1 MNYSWEFF
9 VSRRHIA
16 AGVIAALMGLA
27 ASGCVDDTAPAQSVA
42 SSDAPTAVIAHRGGA
57 LLRPENT
64 LPAFRYAAELGAEY
78 IEFDMLMTADEQI
91 AVYHDG
97 TINQQ
102 FCTPAAGSDVTPGPV
117 HELTLEQVQHFDCG
131 TGARASYAGT
141 KFVPAP
147 GAQIPTLDEVLGA
160 MRGND
165 ARLFVETK
173 VPKDA
178 KVDPVL
184 FAELLNEAVRR
195 HGLEE
200 RVILQS
206 FDFRTIDALH
216 QINPH
221 IRTCLLGVP
230 DRTNDHL
237 SLLREHHATCIV
249 LSADQADRTEV
260 RELQEAGVLV
270 FSGVVDAPQDWEKAT
285 ALGMDAI
292 FTNDPRGAIEFLEKA
307 SLRP

>member
-1 MNYSWEFF
+1 MNSPRKSFAP
-9 VSRRHIA
+9 RRYMA
-16 AGVIAALMGLA
+16 AAVIAASMAVATGGCADDSASA
-27 ASGCVDDTAPAQSVA
+27 ASVANSDT
-42 SSDAPTAVIAHRGGA
+42 PTAVIAHRGGA

-64 LPAFRYAAELGAEY
+64 LPAFRHAAELGAEY
-78 IEFDMLMTADEQI
+78 IEFDMLMTADDQI

-102 FCTPAAGSDVTPGPV
+102 FCTPAAESGVIPGPV
-117 HELTLEQVQHFDCG
+117 HELTLAQMQRFDCG
-131 TGARASYAGT
+131 TGARASYAGA

-147 GAQIPTLDEVLGA
+147 GAHIPTLDEVLAA

-173 VPKDA
+173 IPKDA
-178 KVDPVL
+178 GIDPVR
-184 FAELLNEAVRR
+184 FAELLDEAVRR

-216 QINPH
+216 GINPR

-230 DRTNDHL
+230 DRTDDYL
-237 SLLREHHATCIV
+237 SLLRKHRATCIV
-249 LSADQADRTEV
+249 LSDDQIDHTGV

-270 FSGVVDAPQDWEKAT
+270 FSGVVDTPQDWEKAT
-285 ALGMDAI
+285 GLGMDAI
-292 FTNDPRGAIEFLEKA
+292 FTNDPQGAIEFLENA
-307 SLRP
+307 GLRP